1 MEQTK
6 CIDSV
11 FFRWDHSETPGGQVC
26 VKHHG
31 KLIYSRC
38 FGLANL
44 EHHIPITPTT
54 RFHVASVSKQV
65 TVLSL
70 LLLAEQ
76 GKVNL
81 DADIRCYLPEM
92 IHFKEPVTVRNLM
105 NNNSGIRDQWE
116 LFALRGIRY
125 TDTIT
130 MRDFEETLRLQKTLN
145 FKPGSRFLY
154 SNSNFTMIALIV
166 QRVSGMDLPDF
177 VQKYIF
183 EPLGMDHTSIR
194 RGSWDFI
201 PELALSYSDDGNG
214 TFTPSVLNFALWG
227 ATSMNTTASDL
238 LLLLENYHHPTICS
252 QHTIDEMMKRPVLS
266 DGSLSNYAG
275 GLFVHDYHNR
285 PCFEH
290 GGVDAG
296 YRAHIYSFPQDELDI
311 VILSNIS
318 NTATALAAQQVAD
331 IVLGLEPS
339 PRSSSPH
346 TAQPKEGLYFFTG
359 KEGEAALEL
368 MQNGRQWIIN
378 RGTPLSDTDDGNW
391 KIGYLPD
398 RLTCTSQGILWDTG
412 TKTIPLERLEQA
424 KSEGNESLLGTYYSE
439 DLNLSVDI
447 HGKNGLL
454 WCKHS
459 RYGSDPLMQINAH
472 RFIYRLDGDS
482 SFIIEWTD
490 EQTFCLDASRCFHI
504 VFRKQK
510 SDTQN

>member
-11 FFRWDHSETPGGQVC
+11 FFRWDHSDTPGGQVC

-70 LLLAEQ
+70 LLLSEQ

-166 QRVSGMDLPDF
+166 QRISGMDLPDF
-177 VQKYIF
+177 AQKYIF
-183 EPLGMDHTSIR
+183 EPLGMNHTSIR

-214 TFTPSVLNFALWG
+214 HL
-227 ATSMNTTASDL
+227 
-238 LLLLENYHHPTICS
+238 Y
-252 QHTIDEMMKRPVLS
+252 
-266 DGSLSNYAG
+266 
-275 GLFVHDYHNR
+275 
-285 PCFEH
+285 
-290 GGVDAG
+290 
-296 YRAHIYSFPQDELDI
+296 PQR
-311 VILSNIS
+311 
-318 NTATALAAQQVAD
+318 T
-331 IVLGLEPS
+331 
-339 PRSSSPH
+339 
-346 TAQPKEGLYFFTG
+346 
-359 KEGEAALEL
+359 
-368 MQNGRQWIIN
+368 
-378 RGTPLSDTDDGNW
+378 
-391 KIGYLPD
+391 
-398 RLTCTSQGILWDTG
+398 
-412 TKTIPLERLEQA
+412 
-424 KSEGNESLLGTYYSE
+424 
-439 DLNLSVDI
+439 
-447 HGKNGLL
+447 
-454 WCKHS
+454 
-459 RYGSDPLMQINAH
+459 
-472 RFIYRLDGDS
+472 
-482 SFIIEWTD
+482 
-490 EQTFCLDASRCFHI
+490 
-504 VFRKQK
+504 
-510 SDTQN
+510 